1 MNKDNIIKSIVY
13 SGKYWEKYG
22 EDTVDIVDPFAVVYS
37 MKDTQE
43 IFFIQEYNDKPVSI
57 IPTDTVFKEMVDEI
71 NKGIWY
77 STGISIVPI
86 EDIDVDAI
94 FSGLMEDEEMRKH
107 KEELERGFK
116 WARGEIEAPD
126 LDAEEAERRKRE
138 EASWVD
144 EEGYGICYED

>member
-13 SGKYWEKYG
+13 SGKDWEKYG

-37 MKDTQE
+37 TKDTRE
-43 IFFIQEYNDKPVSI
+43 IFFIKEYNGKPVSI
-57 IPTDTVFKEMVDEI
+57 IPTDTVFKEMANEI

-86 EDIDVDAI
+86 EDIDVDVI
-94 FSGLMEDEEMRKH
+94 FGGLMEDEEMRKH
-107 KEELERGFK
+107 KEELERWFK

-126 LDAEEAERRKRE
+126 LDAEEAERRKIWDQPCE
-138 EASWVD
+138 ID
-144 EEGYGICYED
+144 GYGIYPND